1 MDDIYQISSTLG
13 NSDLNI
19 DERKEILDKLKID
32 LIEIQDEIDSKESQF
47 NFKLSN
53 KINKYKILLN
63 QISDEIT
70 FNENSYEI
78 EKYKYMYPEDINI
91 LNSKLN
97 NKIVD
102 LKQQTKFKKEKQTE
116 LNSLINQKIE
126 LSNEYKKN
134 KEIINSKKRKLENN
148 IEITALLE
156 KKNKLIGNKK
166 KNFMEMN
173 KDFENEEKNVKN
185 LINTWKKVM
194 DTKTKKINSQ
204 IESTNKLLL
213 KTVNSLR
220 KLNSVSRE
228 CKIKNKEVDSLNSLL
243 NKINESLEKEK
254 NIFKV
259 KEEEENQKLEVFKN
273 RLKVNLDTENNKID
287 EVILLID
294 ERFHNLNNFFLS
306 LKEENLGIVKKINNL
321 ENEIQ
326 YVERDIFGIN
336 IENLVYEKNILERTV
351 SISQDK
357 SCHKY
362 MTFKNVYESKIDEL
376 TIKRNKLISKIKS
389 LKSLKNSDN
398 SFEEL
403 VNTKNYIYKILN
415 GNC

>member
-1 MDDIYQISSTLG
+1 MDDIYQISSTLE